1 MDRTTKRRLKVFQLI
16 TKDQSSPPDLDK
28 FSEALSEFQSS
39 SNLTFSSSS
48 SYATEGFRSMDFS
61 FLDLPE
67 PAVVVHAPS
76 DFSQPDFSTQLYSS
90 VFPVLG
96 SKPSQ
101 TKPLNYLNPLTNSL
115 NLSTEDSSR
124 EEIQERGRP
133 KKRPLF
139 EEEKNLYVIQLDLIK
154 AGKDLRTTVMIKNI
168 PNKYSQKMLLG
179 AINKSFAGTYNFLY
193 LPIDFKV
200 FVS

>member
-1 MDRTTKRRLKVFQLI
+1 MDRSAKRRLKVFQLI
-16 TKDQSSPPDLDK
+16 TKDQSPPPDLPT
-28 FSEALSEFQSS
+28 FSDALTEYQSS
-39 SNLTFSSSS
+39 SHLSFSSNS
-48 SYATEGFRSMDFS
+48 SYTTEGFKSMDFS
-61 FLDLPE
+61 FLDHPE
-67 PAVVVHAPS
+67 PVFVLHPPP
-76 DFSQPDFSTQLYSS
+76 DFSQPNFSSQLYTNF
-90 VFPVLG
+90 FPVLG
-96 SKPSQ
+96 SKPLQ
-101 TKPLNYLNPLTNSL
+101 TKQLNFLSPPSSSL

-139 EEEKNLYVIQLDLIK
+139 EEEKNFYIIRLELIK
-154 AGKDLRTTVMIKNI
+154 AGKDSRTTIMIKNI

-200 FVS
+200 IFN